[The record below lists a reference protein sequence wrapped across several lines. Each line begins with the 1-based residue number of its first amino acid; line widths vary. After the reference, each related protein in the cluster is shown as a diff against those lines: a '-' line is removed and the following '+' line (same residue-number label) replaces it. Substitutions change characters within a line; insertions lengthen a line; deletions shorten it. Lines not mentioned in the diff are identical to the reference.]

1 MLITK
6 HELNTKLL
14 ELLPDPSGKKEII
27 NMMQNL
33 KSLQSFN
40 TELWME
46 TIVGATHNTAVT
58 EK

>member
-14 ELLPDPSGKKEII
+14 ELLPDPSGKKEIT

-40 TELWME
+40 TDYEW
-46 TIVGATHNTAVT
+46 
-58 EK
+58 KQ